1 MQSCSSAASDQV
13 RGTNFMQ
20 TERKSSMKRKIFNS
34 RALALILVL
43 AMAVSLFTF
52 SASAATTESLS
63 GHGSNISSI
72 VATGADFESVEYATS
87 ADLHGTVYDY
97 YLAVPSGTANGT
109 ELTATFTAADG
120 QPDGFVISKFG
131 KNVPNPP
138 QGIYYIAS
146 GASNTYTATM
156 TDGAALA
163 TAYVHKDTRNEFGKC
178 DTYNFHYYVSMPV
191 SISTGDPVFIAW
203 NGTTGTVT
211 GRHGSN
217 KIPGEFTLWVE
228 NPTSVTVN
236 GTAQSA
242 SLQNG
247 TNYGYTITTSE
258 DNTLSIVVVAGGTT
272 YTISCGT
279 KSHTLA
285 GSAPTS
291 VVSYLPLGQFANNSG
306 WGYLGTKFVGPNKT
320 APETTGVSL
329 GAFGGFIEFYFEN
342 GIEDKAT
349 NPYGVDF
356 VIYGNAFNGNP
367 EAGAVQVSVDGTTWY
382 ELAGSNYYKS
392 NFTAND
398 PANGFS
404 KFYTGTLRNTS
415 VIYTKGSSRV
425 TAKLGSLNAAD
436 CCPAAWFPLTTNFT
450 AFENDPTGGATCD
463 SRVSVN
469 LSGNTL
475 TFTGVTAIADSDTTA
490 DYAFGYADVTPNGSP
505 SEYGEAVNPYTPYTS
520 DKTGG
525 DGFDLAWAV
534 DIATG
539 EPVNLS
545 GQKVKYV
552 RVYSAV
558 LDFGRFGETSPEITG
573 IFTARGT
580 SSNTNPTPRAIAKL
594 AGTTISTTGTVVSST
609 QRFITASVPAGTEQ
623 TLSIN
628 SSADYLYVNGV
639 QITGT
644 SASNPYT
651 VSVNLA
657 AGETATYQVITQTGT
672 RQPYIEVIK
681 LTGSAATRSVTIG
694 E

>member
-1 MQSCSSAASDQV
+1 
-13 RGTNFMQ
+13 
-20 TERKSSMKRKIFNS
+20 MKKIFNS

-43 AMAVSLFTF
+43 AMAVSLFTL
-52 SASAATTESLS
+52 SVSAATSESLS

-72 VATGADFESVEYATS
+72 VVTGADFESVEYATS
-87 ADLHGTVYDY
+87 TDFHGTVYDY
-97 YLAVPSGTANGT
+97 YLAVPNSTANGT
-109 ELTATFTAADG
+109 VLTATFTAAADQG
-120 QPDGFVISKFG
+120 SNFVISALG
-131 KNVPNPP
+131 QNIPNPP
-138 QGIYYIAS
+138 RGTILIRQN
-146 GASNTYTATM
+146 ASNTYTATM
-156 TDGAALA
+156 TDGTALA
-163 TAYVHKDTRNEFGKC
+163 TAYAHKDVVSEFGKC
-178 DTYNFHYYVSMPV
+178 DTYNFHYYMSMPV

-203 NGTTGTVT
+203 NGNTGSVA
-211 GRHGSN
+211 GRYGSN
-217 KIPGEFTLWVE
+217 KIPGEFTLWVDT
-228 NPTSVTVN
+228 PTSVTVN
-236 GTAQSA
+236 GVAQSPA
-242 SLQNG
+242 LESETDDNC
-247 TNYGYTITTSE
+247 GYTITTSE
-258 DNTLSIVVVAGGTT
+258 ENTLSIVVVAKGVT

-392 NFTAND
+392 NFTANN
-398 PANGFS
+398 PENGFS

-425 TAKLGSLNAAD
+425 TAKLGSLNAAN

-580 SSNTNPTPRAIAKL
+580 N
-594 AGTTISTTGTVVSST
+594 
-609 QRFITASVPAGTEQ
+609 
-623 TLSIN
+623 
-628 SSADYLYVNGV
+628 
-639 QITGT
+639 
-644 SASNPYT
+644 
-651 VSVNLA
+651 
-657 AGETATYQVITQTGT
+657 
-672 RQPYIEVIK
+672 
-681 LTGSAATRSVTIG
+681 GSAATTDLTVKKGKNTYTTANMSSRSVSTGTYTVKSSEDYVYING
-694 E
+694 VKVDASSGYSLEVESGVLYQIITQSGTESPYITVLKGN

>member
-1 MQSCSSAASDQV
+1 M
-13 RGTNFMQ
+13 R
-20 TERKSSMKRKIFNS
+20 TERKSSMKKIFNS

-43 AMAVSLFTF
+43 AMAVSLFTL
-52 SASAATTESLS
+52 SVSAATTESLS

-72 VATGADFESVEYATS
+72 VVTGADFESVEYATS
-87 ADLHGTVYDY
+87 TDIHGTVYDY

-109 ELTATFTAADG
+109 ELTATFTAAAG

-138 QGIYYIAS
+138 QGIYYIVS

-178 DTYNFHYYVSMPV
+178 DTYNFHYYMSMPV

-203 NGTTGTVT
+203 NGTTGTVA
-211 GRHGSN
+211 GRNGSS

-279 KSHTLA
+279 KSHTPA

-306 WGYLGTKFVGPNKT
+306 WGYLGTKFVGKT

-580 SSNTNPTPRAIAKL
+580 S
-594 AGTTISTTGTVVSST
+594 
-609 QRFITASVPAGTEQ
+609 
-623 TLSIN
+623 
-628 SSADYLYVNGV
+628 
-639 QITGT
+639 
-644 SASNPYT
+644 
-651 VSVNLA
+651 
-657 AGETATYQVITQTGT
+657 
-672 RQPYIEVIK
+672 
-681 LTGSAATRSVTIG
+681 GSAATTDLVVLDAATEEIEFETENKACKHIAAGSYVMYSEADYVFVNGVSVDASSGYSLTFGSGDTVQIITQNG
-694 E
+694 TASPYVTVIKCD

>member
-1 MQSCSSAASDQV
+1 
-13 RGTNFMQ
+13 
-20 TERKSSMKRKIFNS
+20 MKKIFNS

-72 VATGADFESVEYATS
+72 VVTGADFESVEYATS
-87 ADLHGTVYDY
+87 TDFHGTVYDY
-97 YLAVPSGTANGT
+97 YLAVPNSTANGT
-109 ELTATFTAADG
+109 VLTATFTAAADQG
-120 QPDGFVISKFG
+120 SNFVISALG
-131 KNVPNPP
+131 QNIPNPP
-138 QGIYYIAS
+138 RGTILIRQN
-146 GASNTYTATM
+146 ASNTYTATM
-156 TDGAALA
+156 TDGTALA
-163 TAYVHKDTRNEFGKC
+163 TAYAHKDVVNEFGKC
-178 DTYNFHYYVSMPV
+178 DTYNFHYYMSMPV

-217 KIPGEFTLWVE
+217 KIPGEFTLWVDT
-228 NPTSVTVN
+228 PTSVTVN
-236 GTAQSA
+236 GVAQSPA
-242 SLQNG
+242 LESETDDNC
-247 TNYGYTITTSE
+247 GYTITTSE
-258 DNTLSIVVVAGGTT
+258 ENTLSIVVVAKGVT

-392 NFTAND
+392 NFTANN
-398 PANGFS
+398 PENGFS

-425 TAKLGSLNAAD
+425 TAKLGSLNEAN

-450 AFENDPTGGATCD
+450 AFANDPTGGAHCA
-463 SRVSVN
+463 SGVSVN
-469 LSGNTL
+469 LSGDTL

-580 SSNTNPTPRAIAKL
+580 SSNTKPTTGAIANL
-594 AGTTISTTGTVVSST
+594 AGTKISTTGTAVSST
-609 QRFITASVPAGTEQ
+609 QRFISRTVPAGTEQ
-623 TLSIN
+623 TLSI
-628 SSADYLYVNGV
+628 SSNADYLYVNGV

-644 SASNPYT
+644 STSNPYT
-651 VSVNLA
+651 ISVNLA
-657 AGETATYQVITQTGT
+657 EGETATYQVITQTGT

-681 LTGSAATRSVTIG
+681 LTGSVATRSMSIG

>member
-1 MQSCSSAASDQV
+1 
-13 RGTNFMQ
+13 
-20 TERKSSMKRKIFNS
+20 MKKIFNS

-43 AMAVSLFTF
+43 AMAVSLFTL
-52 SASAATTESLS
+52 SVSAATTESLN

-72 VATGADFESVEYATS
+72 VVTGADFESVEYATS
-87 ADLHGTVYDY
+87 TDFHGTVYDY

-138 QGIYYIAS
+138 QGIYYITS

-217 KIPGEFTLWVE
+217 KIPGEFTLWVDT
-228 NPTSVTVN
+228 PTSVTVN
-236 GTAQSA
+236 GVAQSPA
-242 SLQNG
+242 LESETDDNC
-247 TNYGYTITTSE
+247 GYTITTSE
-258 DNTLSIVVVAGGTT
+258 ENTLSIVVVAKGVT

-279 KSHTLA
+279 KSHTPA

-306 WGYLGTKFVGPNKT
+306 WGYLGTKFVGKT

-392 NFTAND
+392 NFTANN

-573 IFTARGT
+573 IFTTA
-580 SSNTNPTPRAIAKL
+580 NKA
-594 AGTTISTTGTVVSST
+594 
-609 QRFITASVPAGTEQ
+609 TASVGTTAAPTTVTVGGTAV
-623 TLSIN
+623 TLSKTASGIQTVTIPKNTATDVVVTGESNSHIYIN
-628 SSADYLYVNGV
+628 NAYG
-639 QITGT
+639 TGT
-644 SASNPYT
+644 ATNSFT
-651 VSVNLA
+651 LA
-657 AGETATYQVITQTGT
+657 RNATQIVRVIVQDNTTA
-672 RQPYIEVIK
+672 QPYVGYVMLK
-681 LTGSAATRSVTIG
+681 GG
-694 E
+694 K

>member
-1 MQSCSSAASDQV
+1 
-13 RGTNFMQ
+13 
-20 TERKSSMKRKIFNS
+20 MKKIFNS

-43 AMAVSLFTF
+43 AMAVSLFTL
-52 SASAATTESLS
+52 SVSAATTESLS

-72 VATGADFESVEYATS
+72 VVTGADFESVEYATS
-87 ADLHGTVYDY
+87 TDIHGTVYDY

-109 ELTATFTAADG
+109 ELTATFTAAAG

-138 QGIYYIAS
+138 QGIYYIVS

-178 DTYNFHYYVSMPV
+178 DTYNFHYYMSMPV

-203 NGTTGTVT
+203 NGTTGTVA
-211 GRHGSN
+211 GRNGSS

-279 KSHTLA
+279 KSHTPA

-306 WGYLGTKFVGPNKT
+306 WGYLGTKFVGKT

-580 SSNTNPTPRAIAKL
+580 S
-594 AGTTISTTGTVVSST
+594 
-609 QRFITASVPAGTEQ
+609 
-623 TLSIN
+623 
-628 SSADYLYVNGV
+628 
-639 QITGT
+639 
-644 SASNPYT
+644 
-651 VSVNLA
+651 
-657 AGETATYQVITQTGT
+657 
-672 RQPYIEVIK
+672 
-681 LTGSAATRSVTIG
+681 GSAATTDLVVLDAATEEIEFETENKACKHIAAGSYVMYSEADNVFVNGVSVDASSGYSLTFGSGDTVQIITQNG
-694 E
+694 TASPYVTVIKCD

>member
-1 MQSCSSAASDQV
+1 M
-13 RGTNFMQ
+13 R
-20 TERKSSMKRKIFNS
+20 TERKSSMKKIFNS

-203 NGTTGTVT
+203 NGTTGTVA
-211 GRHGSN
+211 GRNGSS

-279 KSHTLA
+279 KSHTPA

-306 WGYLGTKFVGPNKT
+306 WGYLGTKFVGKA

>member
-1 MQSCSSAASDQV
+1 
-13 RGTNFMQ
+13 
-20 TERKSSMKRKIFNS
+20 MKKIFNS

-43 AMAVSLFTF
+43 AMAVSLFTL
-52 SASAATTESLS
+52 SVSAATSESLS

-72 VATGADFESVEYATS
+72 VVTGADFESVEYATS
-87 ADLHGTVYDY
+87 TDIHGTVYDY
-97 YLAVPSGTANGT
+97 YLAVPSSTANGT
-109 ELTATFTAADG
+109 VLTATFTAAADQG
-120 QPDGFVISKFG
+120 SNFVISALG

-138 QGIYYIAS
+138 RGTILIRQN
-146 GASNTYTATM
+146 ASNTYTATM
-156 TDGAALA
+156 TDGTALA
-163 TAYVHKDTRNEFGKC
+163 TAYAHKDVVSEFGKC
-178 DTYNFHYYVSMPV
+178 DTYNFHYYMSMPV

-203 NGTTGTVT
+203 NGTTGTVA
-211 GRHGSN
+211 GRNGSS

-242 SLQNG
+242 ALQNG

-258 DNTLSIVVVAGGTT
+258 NNTLSIVVVAGGTT

-279 KSHTLA
+279 KSHTPA

-392 NFTAND
+392 NFTAAD

-681 LTGSAATRSVTIG
+681 LTGSVATRSMSIG
-694 E
+694 G

>member
-1 MQSCSSAASDQV
+1 M
-13 RGTNFMQ
+13 R
-20 TERKSSMKRKIFNS
+20 TERKSSMKKIFNS
-34 RALALILVL
+34 RMLALILVL

-72 VATGADFESVEYATS
+72 VVTGADFESVEYATS
-87 ADLHGTVYDY
+87 TDIHGTVYDY
-97 YLAVPSGTANGT
+97 YLAVPSSTANGT
-109 ELTATFTAADG
+109 VLTATFTAAAD
-120 QPDGFVISKFG
+120 QDSNFVISTRG

-138 QGIYYIAS
+138 YGVVFIRQGA
-146 GASNTYTATM
+146 ATTYTATM
-156 TDGAALA
+156 TEGAALA
-163 TAYVHKDTRNEFGKC
+163 TAYAHKDVVNEFGKC
-178 DTYNFHYYVSMPV
+178 DTYNFHYYMSMPV

-211 GRHGSN
+211 GRAGSS

-279 KSHTLA
+279 KSHTPA

-306 WGYLGTKFVGPNKT
+306 WGYLGTKFVGKT

-580 SSNTNPTPRAIAKL
+580 S
-594 AGTTISTTGTVVSST
+594 
-609 QRFITASVPAGTEQ
+609 
-623 TLSIN
+623 
-628 SSADYLYVNGV
+628 
-639 QITGT
+639 
-644 SASNPYT
+644 
-651 VSVNLA
+651 
-657 AGETATYQVITQTGT
+657 
-672 RQPYIEVIK
+672 
-681 LTGSAATRSVTIG
+681 GSAATTDLVVLDAATEEIEFETENKACKHIAAGSYVMYSEADYVFVNGVSVDASSGYSLTFGSGDTVQIITQNG
-694 E
+694 TASPYVTVIKCD

>member
-1 MQSCSSAASDQV
+1 
-13 RGTNFMQ
+13 
-20 TERKSSMKRKIFNS
+20 MKKIFNS

-203 NGTTGTVT
+203 NGTTGTVA
-211 GRHGSN
+211 GRNGSS

-279 KSHTLA
+279 KSHTPA

-306 WGYLGTKFVGPNKT
+306 WGYLGTKFVGKT

-392 NFTAND
+392 NFTANN

-580 SSNTNPTPRAIAKL
+580 SSNTKPTTGAIAKL
-594 AGTTISTTGTVVSST
+594 AGTPISATGTAVSST
-609 QRFITASVPAGTEQ
+609 QRFISRTVPAGTEQ
-623 TLSIN
+623 TLSI
-628 SSADYLYVNGV
+628 SSNADYLYVNGV

-644 SASNPYT
+644 STSNPYT
-651 VSVNLA
+651 ISVNLA
-657 AGETATYQVITQTGT
+657 EGETATYQVITQTGT

-681 LTGSAATRSVTIG
+681 LTGSVATRSMSIG

>member
-1 MQSCSSAASDQV
+1 
-13 RGTNFMQ
+13 MQ

-34 RALALILVL
+34 RTLALILVL
-43 AMAVSLFTF
+43 AMAVSLFTI
-52 SASAATTESLS
+52 SASAATSESLS
-63 GHGSNISSI
+63 GHGSNISTI
-72 VATGADFESVEYATS
+72 TATGVNYETVEYATS
-87 ADLHGTVYDY
+87 TGTRGTIYDY
-97 YLAVPSGTANGT
+97 YLAVPAETANGT
-109 ELTATFTAADG
+109 ELTVAFTPAAG
-120 QPDGFVISKFG
+120 VSSNFVISKLG
-131 KNVPNPP
+131 ANVPNPP
-138 QGIYYIAS
+138 QGINYIYAA
-146 GASNTYTATM
+146 ASNTYTATM
-156 TDGAALA
+156 TDGAALV
-163 TAYVHKDTRNEFGKC
+163 TAYVHNDVRGSFGTF
-178 DTYNFHYYVSMPV
+178 DTYAFHFYTSKPV

-203 NGTTGTVT
+203 NGTTGTVA
-211 GRHGSN
+211 GRGGSS

-392 NFTAND
+392 NFTANN
-398 PANGFS
+398 PENGFS

-425 TAKLGSLNAAD
+425 TAKLGSLNAAN

-580 SSNTNPTPRAIAKL
+580 SGSAATTDLEVWGAQKITTSNKGMVSVSARSY
-594 AGTTISTTGTVVSST
+594 TIY
-609 QRFITASVPAGTEQ
+609 
-623 TLSIN
+623 
-628 SSADYLYVNGV
+628 SAEDHVYVNGV
-639 QITGT
+639 AVDASGDDGYTFSIASGEKVQI
-644 SASNPYT
+644 
-651 VSVNLA
+651 
-657 AGETATYQVITQTGT
+657 ITQSGT
-672 RQPYIEVIK
+672 ESPY
-681 LTGSAATRSVTIG
+681 VTVLNCA
-694 E
+694 

>member
-1 MQSCSSAASDQV
+1 
-13 RGTNFMQ
+13 
-20 TERKSSMKRKIFNS
+20 MKKIFNS

-43 AMAVSLFTF
+43 AMAVSLFTL
-52 SASAATTESLS
+52 SVSAATTESLS

-72 VATGADFESVEYATS
+72 VVTGTDFESVEYATS
-87 ADLHGTVYDY
+87 TDIHGTVYDY

-109 ELTATFTAADG
+109 ELTATFTAAAG

-138 QGIYYIAS
+138 QGIYYIVS

-178 DTYNFHYYVSMPV
+178 DTYNFHYYMSMPV

-203 NGTTGTVT
+203 NGTTGTVA
-211 GRHGSN
+211 GRNGSS

-279 KSHTLA
+279 KSHTPA

-306 WGYLGTKFVGPNKT
+306 WGYLGTKFIGKT

-681 LTGSAATRSVTIG
+681 LTGSVATRSMSIG

>member
-1 MQSCSSAASDQV
+1 
-13 RGTNFMQ
+13 
-20 TERKSSMKRKIFNS
+20 MKKIFNS

-43 AMAVSLFTF
+43 AIAVSLFTL
-52 SASAATTESLS
+52 SVSAATTESLN

-72 VATGADFESVEYATS
+72 VVTGADFESVEYATS
-87 ADLHGTVYDY
+87 TDFHGTVYDY
-97 YLAVPSGTANGT
+97 YLAVPNSTANGT
-109 ELTATFTAADG
+109 VLTATFTAAADQG
-120 QPDGFVISKFG
+120 SNFVISALG
-131 KNVPNPP
+131 QNIPNPP
-138 QGIYYIAS
+138 RGTILIRQN
-146 GASNTYTATM
+146 ASNTYTATM
-156 TDGAALA
+156 TDGTALA
-163 TAYVHKDTRNEFGKC
+163 TAYAHKDVVNEFGKC
-178 DTYNFHYYVSMPV
+178 DTYNFHYYMSMPV

-203 NGTTGTVT
+203 NGTTGTVA
-211 GRHGSN
+211 GRNGSS

-258 DNTLSIVVVAGGTT
+258 DNTLSIVVVAGGAT

-291 VVSYLPLGQFANNSG
+291 VVSYLPIGQFANNSE
-306 WGYLGTKFVGPNKT
+306 WGYLGTKFVGSNKT

-329 GAFGGFIEFYFEN
+329 GAFGGFIEFYFED

-580 SSNTNPTPRAIAKL
+580 S
-594 AGTTISTTGTVVSST
+594 
-609 QRFITASVPAGTEQ
+609 
-623 TLSIN
+623 
-628 SSADYLYVNGV
+628 
-639 QITGT
+639 
-644 SASNPYT
+644 
-651 VSVNLA
+651 
-657 AGETATYQVITQTGT
+657 
-672 RQPYIEVIK
+672 
-681 LTGSAATRSVTIG
+681 GSAATTDLVVLDAATEEIEFETENKACKHIAAGSYVMYSEADYVFVNGVSVDASSGYSLTFGSGDTVQIITQNG
-694 E
+694 TASPYVTVIKCD

>member
-1 MQSCSSAASDQV
+1 
-13 RGTNFMQ
+13 
-20 TERKSSMKRKIFNS
+20 MKKIFNS

-43 AMAVSLFTF
+43 AMAVSLFTL
-52 SASAATTESLS
+52 SVSAATTESLS

-72 VATGADFESVEYATS
+72 VVTGADFESVEYATS
-87 ADLHGTVYDY
+87 TDFHGTIYDY
-97 YLAVPSGTANGT
+97 YLAVPNSTANGT
-109 ELTATFTAADG
+109 VLTATFTAAADQG
-120 QPDGFVISKFG
+120 SNFVISALG
-131 KNVPNPP
+131 QNIPNPP
-138 QGIYYIAS
+138 RGTILIRQN
-146 GASNTYTATM
+146 ASNTYTATM
-156 TDGAALA
+156 TDGTALA
-163 TAYVHKDTRNEFGKC
+163 TAYAHKDVVNEFGKC
-178 DTYNFHYYVSMPV
+178 DTYNFHYYMSMPV

-217 KIPGEFTLWVE
+217 KIPGEFTLWVDT
-228 NPTSVTVN
+228 PTSVTVN
-236 GTAQSA
+236 GVAQSPA
-242 SLQNG
+242 LESETDDNC
-247 TNYGYTITTSE
+247 GYTITTSE
-258 DNTLSIVVVAGGTT
+258 ENTLSIVVVAKGVT

-279 KSHTLA
+279 KSHTPA

-392 NFTAND
+392 NFTANN
-398 PANGFS
+398 PENGFS

-415 VIYTKGSSRV
+415 VIYTKESSRV
-425 TAKLGSLNAAD
+425 TAKLGSLNAAN

-580 SSNTNPTPRAIAKL
+580 SGSAATTDLEVWGAQKITTSNKGMVSVSARSY
-594 AGTTISTTGTVVSST
+594 TIY
-609 QRFITASVPAGTEQ
+609 
-623 TLSIN
+623 
-628 SSADYLYVNGV
+628 SAEDHVYVNGV
-639 QITGT
+639 AVDASGDDGYTFSIASGEKVQI
-644 SASNPYT
+644 
-651 VSVNLA
+651 
-657 AGETATYQVITQTGT
+657 ITQSGT
-672 RQPYIEVIK
+672 ESPY
-681 LTGSAATRSVTIG
+681 VTVLNCA
-694 E
+694 

>member
-1 MQSCSSAASDQV
+1 
-13 RGTNFMQ
+13 
-20 TERKSSMKRKIFNS
+20 MKRKIFNS

-43 AMAVSLFTF
+43 AMAVSLFTI

-72 VATGADFESVEYATS
+72 VVTGADFESVEYATS
-87 ADLHGTVYDY
+87 TDFHGTIYDY
-97 YLAVPSGTANGT
+97 YLAVPNSTANGT
-109 ELTATFTAADG
+109 VLTATFTAAADQG
-120 QPDGFVISKFG
+120 SNFVISALG
-131 KNVPNPP
+131 QNIPNPP
-138 QGIYYIAS
+138 RGTILIRQN
-146 GASNTYTATM
+146 ASNTYTATM
-156 TDGAALA
+156 TDGTALA
-163 TAYVHKDTRNEFGKC
+163 TAYAHKDVVNEFGKC
-178 DTYNFHYYVSMPV
+178 DTYNFHYYMSMPV

-291 VVSYLPLGQFANNSG
+291 VVSYLPLGQIANNSG
-306 WGYLGTKFVGPNKT
+306 WGYLGTKFVGKT

-329 GAFGGFIEFYFEN
+329 GAFGGFIEFKFEN
-342 GIEDKAT
+342 GITNDEK
-349 NPYGVDF
+349 NPYGIDF

-367 EAGAVQVSVDGTTWY
+367 EAGAVQVSEDGTTWY
-382 ELAGSNYYKS
+382 ELAGSNYYNN
-392 NFTAND
+392 NFTYTD
-398 PANGFS
+398 PSNGFS
-404 KFYTGTLRNTS
+404 KFYTGSLRNTS
-415 VIYTKGSSRV
+415 VVYTKGSSRV
-425 TAKLGSLNAAD
+425 TAKLGSLNAAN

-450 AFENDPTGGATCD
+450 AFANDPTGGAHCA
-463 SRVSVN
+463 SGVSVN
-469 LSGNTL
+469 LSGDTL
-475 TFTGVTAIADSDTTA
+475 TFAGITAIADSDTTA

-505 SEYGEAVNPYTPYTS
+505 NQYGDAVNPYTPYTS

-525 DGFDLAWAV
+525 DGFDLEWAV

-539 EPVNLS
+539 LPVDVT
-545 GQKVKYV
+545 GKTFHYV

-558 LDFGRFGETSPEITG
+558 LDFGRFGETSAEITG
-573 IFTARGT
+573 IFTTKNKAADSVNRTATPTIKFGT
-580 SSNTNPTPRAIAKL
+580 SPINM
-594 AGTTISTTGTVVSST
+594 GTVTTENGGVVDESSMVAG
-609 QRFITASVPAGTEQ
+609 QTAYR
-623 TLSIN
+623 L
-628 SSADYLYVNGV
+628 
-639 QITGT
+639 
-644 SASNPYT
+644 
-651 VSVNLA
+651 
-657 AGETATYQVITQTGT
+657 
-672 RQPYIEVIK
+672 
-681 LTGSAATRSVTIG
+681 SVTSTAENIFING
-694 E
+694 IRATSGTAYTFTKTQESNQIVRVIVQDGTAAPYVTYLKIN

>member
-1 MQSCSSAASDQV
+1 
-13 RGTNFMQ
+13 
-20 TERKSSMKRKIFNS
+20 MKKIFNS

-43 AMAVSLFTF
+43 AMAVSLFTL
-52 SASAATTESLS
+52 SVSAATTESLS

-72 VATGADFESVEYATS
+72 VVTGADFESVEYATS
-87 ADLHGTVYDY
+87 TDIHGTVYDY
-97 YLAVPSGTANGT
+97 YLAVPSSTANGT
-109 ELTATFTAADG
+109 VLTATFTAAAD
-120 QPDGFVISKFG
+120 QDSNFVISTRG

-138 QGIYYIAS
+138 YGVVFIRQGA
-146 GASNTYTATM
+146 ATTYTATM
-156 TDGAALA
+156 TEGAALA
-163 TAYVHKDTRNEFGKC
+163 TAYAHKDVVNEFGKC
-178 DTYNFHYYVSMPV
+178 DTYNFHYYMSMPV

-211 GRHGSN
+211 GRAGSS

-279 KSHTLA
+279 KSHTPA

-306 WGYLGTKFVGPNKT
+306 WGYLGTKFVGKT

-580 SSNTNPTPRAIAKL
+580 S
-594 AGTTISTTGTVVSST
+594 
-609 QRFITASVPAGTEQ
+609 
-623 TLSIN
+623 
-628 SSADYLYVNGV
+628 
-639 QITGT
+639 
-644 SASNPYT
+644 
-651 VSVNLA
+651 
-657 AGETATYQVITQTGT
+657 
-672 RQPYIEVIK
+672 
-681 LTGSAATRSVTIG
+681 GSAATTDLVVLDAATEEIEFETENKACKHIAAGSYVMYSEADYVFVNGVSVDASSGYSLTFGSGDTVQIITQNG
-694 E
+694 TASPYVTVIKCD

>member
-1 MQSCSSAASDQV
+1 
-13 RGTNFMQ
+13 
-20 TERKSSMKRKIFNS
+20 MKRKIFNS
-34 RALALILVL
+34 RTLALILVL
-43 AMAVSLFTF
+43 AMAVSLFTI
-52 SASAATTESLS
+52 SASAATSESLS

-72 VATGADFESVEYATS
+72 VVTGADFESVEYATS
-87 ADLHGTVYDY
+87 TDIHGTVYDY

-138 QGIYYIAS
+138 QGIYYITS

-217 KIPGEFTLWVE
+217 KIPGEFTLWVDT
-228 NPTSVTVN
+228 PTSVTVN
-236 GTAQSA
+236 GVAQSPA
-242 SLQNG
+242 LESETDDNC
-247 TNYGYTITTSE
+247 GYTITTSE

-279 KSHTLA
+279 KSHTPA

-306 WGYLGTKFVGPNKT
+306 WGYLGTKFVGKT

>member
-1 MQSCSSAASDQV
+1 M
-13 RGTNFMQ
+13 R
-20 TERKSSMKRKIFNS
+20 TERKSSMKKIFNS
-34 RALALILVL
+34 RTLALILVL

-72 VATGADFESVEYATS
+72 VVTGADFESVEYATS
-87 ADLHGTVYDY
+87 TDIHGTVYDY

-138 QGIYYIAS
+138 QGIYYITS

-217 KIPGEFTLWVE
+217 KIPGEFTLWVDT
-228 NPTSVTVN
+228 PTSVTVN
-236 GTAQSA
+236 GVAQSPA
-242 SLQNG
+242 LESETDDNC
-247 TNYGYTITTSE
+247 GYTITTSE

-279 KSHTLA
+279 KSHTPA

-306 WGYLGTKFVGPNKT
+306 WGYLGTKFVGKT

>member
-1 MQSCSSAASDQV
+1 
-13 RGTNFMQ
+13 
-20 TERKSSMKRKIFNS
+20 MKKIFNS

-203 NGTTGTVT
+203 NGTTGTVA
-211 GRHGSN
+211 GRNGSS

-279 KSHTLA
+279 KSHTPA

-306 WGYLGTKFVGPNKT
+306 WGYLGTKFVGKA

-392 NFTAND
+392 NFTANN

-580 SSNTNPTPRAIAKL
+580 N
-594 AGTTISTTGTVVSST
+594 
-609 QRFITASVPAGTEQ
+609 
-623 TLSIN
+623 
-628 SSADYLYVNGV
+628 
-639 QITGT
+639 
-644 SASNPYT
+644 
-651 VSVNLA
+651 
-657 AGETATYQVITQTGT
+657 
-672 RQPYIEVIK
+672 
-681 LTGSAATRSVTIG
+681 GSAATTDLTVKKGKNTYTTANMSSRSVSTGTYTVKSSEDYVYING
-694 E
+694 VKVDASSGYSLEVESGVLYQIITQSGTESPYITVLKGN

>member
-1 MQSCSSAASDQV
+1 
-13 RGTNFMQ
+13 
-20 TERKSSMKRKIFNS
+20 MKKIFNS

-43 AMAVSLFTF
+43 AMAVSLFTL
-52 SASAATTESLS
+52 SVSAATTESLS

-72 VATGADFESVEYATS
+72 VVTGADFESVEYATS
-87 ADLHGTVYDY
+87 TDIHGTVYDY

-211 GRHGSN
+211 GRNGSS

-258 DNTLSIVVVAGGTT
+258 ENTLSIVAVAKGVT

-279 KSHTLA
+279 KSHTPA

-291 VVSYLPLGQFANNSG
+291 VVSYLPIGQFANNSG
-306 WGYLGTKFVGPNKT
+306 WGYLGTKFVGKT

-329 GAFGGFIEFYFEN
+329 GAFGGFIEFKFEN
-342 GIEDKAT
+342 GITNDEK

-367 EAGAVQVSVDGTTWY
+367 EAGAVQVSEDGTTWY
-382 ELAGSNYYKS
+382 ELAGSNYYDG
-392 NFTAND
+392 NFTYNA
-398 PANGFS
+398 PSSGFS
-404 KFYTGTLRNTS
+404 KAYSGTLRNTS
-415 VIYTKGSSRV
+415 VVYTKGSSRV
-425 TAKLGSLNAAD
+425 SAKLGSLNAVEV
-436 CCPAAWFPLTTNFT
+436 CPAAWFPLLTNFT
-450 AFENDPTGGATCD
+450 AFDGNPTGGAHCA
-463 SRVSVN
+463 SGVSVN
-469 LSGNTL
+469 LSGDTL

-490 DYAFGYADVTPNGSP
+490 DYSFGYADVTPNGSP
-505 SEYGEAVNPYTPYTS
+505 DQYGDAVNPYTPYTS

-525 DGFDLAWAV
+525 DGFDLEWAV
-534 DIATG
+534 DISTG
-539 EPVNLS
+539 LPVDVT
-545 GQKVKYV
+545 GKTFHYV

-558 LDFGRFGETSPEITG
+558 LDFGRFGETSAEITG
-573 IFTARGT
+573 IFTTANKAD
-580 SSNTNPTPRAIAKL
+580 SSVLRTGKPTKLTFQAEGKGASTIFAGQVPTTGSTVTKISDIRNRAGDAEAVNVTINAPSGSTVYINNTCLTESSTGVFTGA
-594 AGTTISTTGTVVSST
+594 IST
-609 QRFITASVPAGTEQ
+609 PA
-623 TLSIN
+623 
-628 SSADYLYVNGV
+628 ADQYLRVIVQNGEM
-639 QITGT
+639 
-644 SASNPYT
+644 SPYMF
-651 VSVNLA
+651 
-657 AGETATYQVITQTGT
+657 VI
-672 RQPYIEVIK
+672 V
-681 LTGSAATRSVTIG
+681 
-694 E
+694 

>member
-1 MQSCSSAASDQV
+1 
-13 RGTNFMQ
+13 
-20 TERKSSMKRKIFNS
+20 MKKIFNS

-43 AMAVSLFTF
+43 AMAVSLFTL
-52 SASAATTESLS
+52 SVSAATTESLS

-72 VATGADFESVEYATS
+72 VVTGADFESVEYATS
-87 ADLHGTVYDY
+87 TDIHGTVYDY

-178 DTYNFHYYVSMPV
+178 DTYNFHYYMSMPV

-203 NGTTGTVT
+203 NGTTGTVA
-211 GRHGSN
+211 GRGGSS

-279 KSHTLA
+279 KTHTPA

-306 WGYLGTKFVGPNKT
+306 WGVLGSKFAGKT
-320 APETTGVSL
+320 SLDSTGVSL
-329 GAFGGFIEFYFEN
+329 GAFGGFIEFEFVG
-342 GIEDKAT
+342 GITNDEK
-349 NPYGVDF
+349 NPYGIDF

-367 EAGAVQVSVDGTTWY
+367 EAGAVQVSEDGTTWY
-382 ELAGSNYYKS
+382 ELAGSNYYNG
-392 NFTAND
+392 NFT
-398 PANGFS
+398 
-404 KFYTGTLRNTS
+404 YTSPTSGYSNVYSGTQRNTS
-415 VIYTKGSSRV
+415 VVYTKNTDVSRV
-425 TAKLGSLNAAD
+425 YASLAGNTSVAFG
-436 CCPAAWFPLTTNFT
+436 PAAWFPLTTNFT
-450 AFENDPTGGATCD
+450 AFANDPTGGAHCGNI
-463 SRVSVN
+463 SVN

-475 TFTGVTAIADSDTTA
+475 TFTGITAVADSNTNA
-490 DYAFGYADVTPNGSP
+490 DYAFGYADVTPIGSP
-505 SEYGEAVNPYTPYTS
+505 SQYGEAMNPYDT
-520 DKTGG
+520 DRTGG
-525 DGFDLAWAV
+525 DGFDLEWAV
-534 DIATG
+534 DISTG
-539 EPVNLS
+539 LPVDVT
-545 GQKVKYV
+545 GKTFHYV

-558 LDFGRFGETSPEITG
+558 LNLDRFGETSTEVTG
-573 IFTARGT
+573 IFTTANKSTATVGQTTGVSLTIDGENLTEYSHTYTEYGNVKYYDLTSARLSTETIEATLSGANIYMNGYNTNTYSIT
-580 SSNTNPTPRAIAKL
+580 SSTNFVRI
-594 AGTTISTTGTVVSST
+594 IVQSD
-609 QRFITASVPAGTEQ
+609 
-623 TLSIN
+623 N
-628 SSADYLYVNGV
+628 SA
-639 QITGT
+639 
-644 SASNPYT
+644 
-651 VSVNLA
+651 
-657 AGETATYQVITQTGT
+657 
-672 RQPYIEVIK
+672 PYIALLKI
-681 LTGSAATRSVTIG
+681 A
-694 E
+694 

>member
-1 MQSCSSAASDQV
+1 
-13 RGTNFMQ
+13 
-20 TERKSSMKRKIFNS
+20 MKKIFNS

-203 NGTTGTVT
+203 NGTTGTVA
-211 GRHGSN
+211 GRNGSS

-398 PANGFS
+398 PENGFS

-580 SSNTNPTPRAIAKL
+580 SSNTKPTTGAIAKL
-594 AGTTISTTGTVVSST
+594 AGTKISTTGTAVSST
-609 QRFITASVPAGTEQ
+609 QRFISRTVPAGTEQ
-623 TLSIN
+623 TLSI
-628 SSADYLYVNGV
+628 SSNADYLYVNGV

-644 SASNPYT
+644 STSNPYT
-651 VSVNLA
+651 ISVNLA
-657 AGETATYQVITQTGT
+657 EGETATYQVITQTGT

-681 LTGSAATRSVTIG
+681 LTGSVATRSMSIG